1 VTNPVAQPDLS
12 GPRQRGAVIV
22 PAYNEA
28 VVIKRTLAPLSRA
41 AVDGYIE
48 LIVVCNGCTDD
59 TADLARTVPGA
70 RVLELAEPSK
80 SAALNAGDDAATLW
94 PRLYLDADIQI
105 SGEAVLAV
113 LDRLARDDVLVARPG
128 RRYDAR
134 GASALVRG
142 YYRAASRLPQY
153 KLAIWGSGAYGLNEK
168 GHERLGAF
176 PAVTGDDLYV
186 DTLFNAD
193 EKAVVNTDPVVVKTP
208 ADVLSLLAVLRR
220 NRRASAELLA
230 DRQGVGAGMR
240 NKSVET
246 AVTVLRSI
254 RGPRSAADAA
264 VYLGMKMAG
273 RFPYRNR
280 RVWERDESSRSGK

>member
-1 VTNPVAQPDLS
+1 M
-12 GPRQRGAVIV
+12 

-28 VVIKRTLAPLSRA
+28 ALIKRTLAPLSRA

-48 LIVVCNGCTDD
+48 LIVVCNGCIDD
-59 TADLARTVPGA
+59 TADLARIVPGA
-70 RVLELAEPSK
+70 RVLELAQASK
-80 SAALNAGDDAATLW
+80 PAALNAGDDAATLW

-105 SGEAVLAV
+105 SAEAALAT
-113 LDRLARDDVLVARPG
+113 LDRLAHGDVLVARPD
-128 RRYDAR
+128 RRYDVS

-142 YYRAASRLPQY
+142 FLRAESRIPQH
-153 KLAIWGSGAYGLNEK
+153 KLAMWGAGAYGLSAK

-176 PAVTGDDLYV
+176 PAVTADDFYV

-193 EKAVVNTDPVVVKTP
+193 EKAVVSTDPVVVKMP
-208 ADVLSLLAVLRR
+208 ADAKNLLATLRR

-230 DRQGVGAGMR
+230 DRRGVGARMH
-240 NKSVET
+240 NTSLDT

-264 VYLGMKMAG
+264 VFLGMKMAA
-273 RFPYRNR
+273 RFRYRKSQ
-280 RVWERDESSRSGK
+280 VWERDESSRSGK

>member
-1 VTNPVAQPDLS
+1 M
-12 GPRQRGAVIV
+12 

-28 VVIKRTLAPLSRA
+28 ALIKRTLAPLRRA

-59 TADLARTVPGA
+59 TADLARSVPGA
-70 RVLELAEPSK
+70 RVLELAQASK
-80 SAALNAGDDAATLW
+80 PAALNAGDDAATLW

-105 SGEAVLAV
+105 STEAVLAI
-113 LDRLARDDVLVARPG
+113 LDRLAHGDVLVACPDH
-128 RRYDAR
+128 RYDTR
-134 GASALVRG
+134 GASALVRS
-142 YYRAASRLPQY
+142 YHRAGSRIPQF
-153 KLAIWGSGAYGLNEK
+153 KLAMWGAGAYGLNEK

-193 EKAVVNTDPVVVKTP
+193 EKAVVSTDPVVVKTP
-208 ADVLSLLAVLRR
+208 ADTKSLLAILRR
-220 NRRASAELLA
+220 SRRAHAELLA
-230 DRQGVGAGMR
+230 DTQGVGARMR
-240 NKSVET
+240 NTSVDT

-264 VYLGMKMAG
+264 VYLGAKMAG
-273 RFPYRNR
+273 RFHYRNS